1 VIKKLEENLQERF
14 HSEEVGHKKKGL
26 TGMPVKPLPR

>member
-14 HSEEVGHKKKGL
+14 HSEEVGHKKR
-26 TGMPVKPLPR
+26 V